1 MKKVTI
7 TVLISNGKTIEK
19 VVKNGFDK
27 DAISSTFEFIGIL
40 EGLKF
45 REMQK
50 LKEWIR
56 VENNE
61 DKDYG
66 S

>member
-19 VVKNGFDK
+19 VVKNGFDR
-27 DAISSTFEFIGIL
+27 DTISSTFEFIGIL

-50 LKEWIR
+50 LKEWVRI
-56 VENNE
+56 EKKSDDNE
-61 DKDYG
+61 G
-66 S
+66 I